1 MLENIKGN
9 KITKV
14 LIWVAALLVGIYVIR
29 LIVAFIIVSIGF
41 LGGAHEEVSDIADY
55 DKAKLVEDNC
65 DDFYFFWSEEIDE
78 WYQNKFNE
86 DLLLERQIME
96 G

>member
-1 MLENIKGN
+1 MTKPWVDEETGKIFCPVNGWDCPHYNAGN
-9 KITKV
+9 GSCTLKN
-14 LIWVAALLVGIYVIR
+14 
-29 LIVAFIIVSIGF
+29 
-41 LGGAHEEVSDIADY
+41 
-55 DKAKLVEDNC
+55 VEDNC

-86 DLLLERQIME
+86 DLLLDKQIME

>member
-1 MLENIKGN
+1 MIKPWVDEKTG
-9 KITKV
+9 KIFCTV
-14 LIWVAALLVGIYVIR
+14 NGWDCPYY
-29 LIVAFIIVSIGF
+29 
-41 LGGAHEEVSDIADY
+41 IAEDGSCI
-55 DKAKLVEDNC
+55 LRNVEDNC
-65 DDFYFFWSEEIDE
+65 DDFYFFCSEEIDE